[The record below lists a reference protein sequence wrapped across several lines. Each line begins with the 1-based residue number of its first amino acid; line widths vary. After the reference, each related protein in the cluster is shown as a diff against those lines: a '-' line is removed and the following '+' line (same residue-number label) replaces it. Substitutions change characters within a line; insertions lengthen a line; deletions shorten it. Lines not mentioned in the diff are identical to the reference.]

1 MDIKKK
7 LAFFL
12 AEYELQM
19 DQIKSIYARLGR
31 KCVVFESEEISKEM
45 VESAG
50 YWMHNLYSA
59 FEDLFKMVQDSG
71 KMMFTW
77 MGAFISICLGRC
89 KLE

>member
-50 YWMHNLYSA
+50 YW
-59 FEDLFKMVQDSG
+59 
-71 KMMFTW
+71 
-77 MGAFISICLGRC
+77 I
-89 KLE
+89 